1 MRHMYFAMQNTYSP
15 LKLLY
20 SPLQDIIII
29 QLQRYK
35 ILSAKPN
42 MHSIFMF
49 FWL

>member
-1 MRHMYFAMQNTYSP
+1 MRYIYFTVQNIYFP
-15 LKLLY
+15 LKFLY
-20 SPLQDIIII
+20 FPLQDIIII

-35 ILSAKPN
+35 ILNAKPN